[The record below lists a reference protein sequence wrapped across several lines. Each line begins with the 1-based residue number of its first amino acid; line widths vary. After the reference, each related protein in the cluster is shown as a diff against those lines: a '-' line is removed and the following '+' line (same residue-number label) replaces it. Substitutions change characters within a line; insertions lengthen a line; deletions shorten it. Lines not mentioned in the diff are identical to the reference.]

1 MNYFMFE
8 FFKYMSDELKLN
20 LNTVHNLWDKFNN
33 KCINQIVDHDKH
45 LKYFDYQSNLDSIE
59 ETIEPPSSQ
68 SSPILKAP
76 LYQSNLDS
84 IKETIE
90 PPPPS
95 PILKAPPPSPILK
108 TKTQTQRPL
117 MYQPP
122 IRTSYDVNSRKT
134 RARHEPIHVIKFLY
148 NSKKNMWNLDVHG
161 MTKNY
166 TIVVS
171 SNYVGCNCIDFN
183 MRAKPKNILCK
194 HLYNFIYQL
203 FNNTENVTTIE
214 EFYIIYPTI
223 HEELYKR
230 LQNYQQRTNIKS
242 TDIVQIKPDDSCLI
256 CLVDLEQD
264 EKDVSTC
271 KGSCKQ
277 ILGHQTCLKIWFMNH
292 NTCPLCRSVI
302 INSPSLHDDPLYEII

>member
-8 FFKYMSDELKLN
+8 FFKYLSDELKLN
-20 LNTVHNLWDKFNN
+20 LNTVHNLWGRFNI
-33 KCINQIVDHDKH
+33 KCVNQINDHDKQ
-45 LKYFDYQSNLDSIE
+45 LKYFDYQ
-59 ETIEPPSSQ
+59 P
-68 SSPILKAP
+68 
-76 LYQSNLDS
+76 NLDS

-90 PPPPS
+90 LQPPAILKVPPS
-95 PILKAPPPSPILK
+95 SPTILKAPPPSPILPSPSK
-108 TKTQTQRPL
+108 VPQ
-117 MYQPP
+117 YQPP
-122 IRTSYDVNSRKT
+122 IQTSYDVNSRKT

-183 MRAKPKNILCK
+183 MRAKQKNILCK

-223 HEELYKR
+223 HDELYKR
-230 LQNYQQRTNIKS
+230 LQNYQQRTTTIS
-242 TDIVQIKPDDSCLI
+242 THTVQIKPDDSCLI

-264 EKDVSTC
+264 EKDISTC

-277 ILGHQTCLKIWFMNH
+277 VLGHQSCLKIWFKNH

-302 INSPSLHDDPLYEII
+302 INSSSLHDGPLYEII

>member
-1 MNYFMFE
+1 
-8 FFKYMSDELKLN
+8 MSDELKLN
-20 LNTVHNLWDKFNN
+20 LNTVHKLWDKFNN
-33 KCINQIVDHDKH
+33 KCINQIQNNDKQ
-45 LKYFDYQSNLDSIE
+45 LKYFEYQPNLESIE
-59 ETIEPPSSQ
+59 ETIELQP
-68 SSPILKAP
+68 AP
-76 LYQSNLDS
+76 
-84 IKETIE
+84 
-90 PPPPS
+90 
-95 PILKAPPPSPILK
+95 APPPSSPAVLKAPSSPAVLK
-108 TKTQTQRPL
+108 TPPSSSQYKSS

-134 RARHEPIHVIKFLY
+134 RARHEPIHVLKFLY
-148 NSKKNMWNLDVHG
+148 NSKKNIWNLDVHG

-166 TIVVS
+166 TIIVS

-230 LQNYQQRTNIKS
+230 LQNYQQRTNTKS
-242 TDIVQIKPDDSCLI
+242 THTVQIKPDDSCLI

-277 ILGHQTCLKIWFMNH
+277 VLGHQTCLKIWFMNH